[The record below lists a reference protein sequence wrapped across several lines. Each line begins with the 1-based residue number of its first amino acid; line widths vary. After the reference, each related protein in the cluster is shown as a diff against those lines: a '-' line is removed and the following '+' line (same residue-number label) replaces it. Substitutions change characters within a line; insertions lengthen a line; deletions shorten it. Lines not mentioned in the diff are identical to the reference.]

1 MEENKKVVEI
11 NNVEETLMVEK
22 KHPIRDF
29 INNHPVITAV
39 VTGVLAALGGYT
51 VGNLM
56 ADGNDEVDDD
66 WIGDPVIEE
75 TTEVTE

>member
-1 MEENKKVVEI
+1 MEENKKVEI
-11 NNVEETLMVEK
+11 DNVEETLMVEK

-29 INNHPVITAV
+29 INNHPVITTV

-56 ADGNDEVDDD
+56 ADSDEVDDD